1 MSIARIIAQFIAT
14 NQKAFDG
21 AATIFKRIEANDF
34 ASDLA
39 ALGITGS
46 DIRVYATIYVAKA
59 SGVNPHPS
67 QRGGALTFKKD
78 TSEYNRVKYLVD
90 VATGVRETRVKASA
104 SVDPVAK
111 LVADYSKLTTAQK
124 RKFLSSISK

>member
-1 MSIARIIAQFIAT
+1 MSIEHIIAQFIAT
-14 NQKAFDG
+14 NKKAFDG

-34 ASDLA
+34 AADLA

-46 DIRVYATIYVAKA
+46 DIRVYATIYVHKA
-59 SGVNPHPS
+59 TGVKPHPS

-90 VATGVRETRVKASA
+90 VATGVREARVKASA

-111 LVADYSKLTTAQK
+111 LVDGFNKLTGAEQ
-124 RKFLSSISK
+124 RKFLKLIGA